1 MTFPFSNS
9 NLLFLSDKISSIF
22 EYLHPCPI
30 FEYCFQET
38 HPQTS
43 SLTGREPIPG
53 VLPQDL
59 QVSKENFTGII
70 ETYRLCSPPSVTLA
84 TPSRMLVCVF
94 PLNSSFHELTFTELP
109 ALLHC
114 RANSNK
120 KERERTPL
128 PHSHAGLS
136 TEPPFNF
143 LVPLSGQFKTAKE
156 LTTLGLRSSH
166 S

>member
-1 MTFPFSNS
+1 MPHFHVWLPALWPSFLWTLPMTFPFSNS
-9 NLLFLSDKISSIF
+9 NHLFLSDKISSIF
-22 EYLHPCPI
+22 FECLHPCPH

-43 SLTGREPIPG
+43 SLTGGEPIPG

-59 QVSKENFTGII
+59 QVSKENFTGIK

-84 TPSRMLVCVF
+84 TPSRMSVCIF
-94 PLNSSFHELTFTELP
+94 PLNSSLHGPTSTELP

-120 KERERTPL
+120 KEREK
-128 PHSHAGLS
+128 
-136 TEPPFNF
+136 PPATLTCW
-143 LVPLSGQFKTAKE
+143 LVYRASF
-156 LTTLGLRSSH
+156 
-166 S
+166 